1 MWTTDLTGVTL
12 PHSEGERRSGDGLP
26 KRPLSPLSARY
37 TKSSYDVEDRFSGAE
52 LPSAGRPP
60 CAKPKKGARCA
71 GRAGGPAV
79 SSCRE
84 DAHLTG
90 STASAFGAML
100 DERRSTVYRRTF
112 PDRGDDWSSRR
123 MSYDSSADD
132 LMMAAAGDDELFW
145 LQARATPD
153 AWRNRAR

>member
-1 MWTTDLTGVTL
+1 
-12 PHSEGERRSGDGLP
+12 
-26 KRPLSPLSARY
+26 
-37 TKSSYDVEDRFSGAE
+37 
-52 LPSAGRPP
+52 
-60 CAKPKKGARCA
+60 
-71 GRAGGPAV
+71 
-79 SSCRE
+79 
-84 DAHLTG
+84 
-90 STASAFGAML
+90 ML